1 MENQSIS
8 TGTPNI
14 FLKKHS
20 VVIRIWHWITFL
32 FITASIITVLLA
44 STLLNP
50 RANIG
55 MVKEQLQSKGLTVTN
70 DQAFAV
76 SHRYEDKAWDVHKWI
91 GFGIAFLLLSRLAIE
106 LVQPGEEK
114 FRSRLKN
121 AIRLYKQNDEMKLT
135 YRHYISVKLSYILF
149 YALLLC
155 MVLTGLGLAFGE
167 DLGFS
172 RGLHGTI
179 KQIHSFGQYCM
190 YAFVLVHIGGVII
203 ADNKEAKGIVSG
215 MVNGGMTD

>member
-8 TGTPNI
+8 TGMPNI
-14 FLKKHS
+14 FLQKHS
-20 VVIRIWHWITFL
+20 AVIRIWHWITFL

-50 RANIG
+50 RENVG
-55 MVKEQLQSKGLTVTN
+55 LVKEQLQKKGLTVTN

-76 SHRYEDKAWDVHKWI
+76 SHEYEDKVWDVHKLI
-91 GFGIAFLLLSRLAIE
+91 GFGITFLLLSRVAIE

-114 FRSRLKN
+114 FRSRLNN
-121 AIRLYKQNDEMKLT
+121 AITLYKQNDDMRLT
-135 YRHYISVKLSYILF
+135 YRHYLSVKLTYALF
-149 YALLLC
+149 YVLLLC

-172 RGLHGTI
+172 RGLNGTI

-203 ADNKEAKGIVSG
+203 ADNQEAKGIVSG
-215 MVNGGMTD
+215 MVNGG